1 MRKENNKEYIVRDK
15 EPFVI
20 TTTTGYI
27 EADMLGHVLN
37 VTEEMSAK
45 QRSSQRPHRKNKE
58 KTVKSDKSVSQLLQ
72 EGFEEEQ
79 AMYNLKWYQ
88 TAPTA
93 CLRSLNVLINKGK
106 SAGRRVVSRVRKLF
120 VND

>member
-1 MRKENNKEYIVRDK
+1 MREENNKEYIVR
-15 EPFVI
+15 

-37 VTEEMSAK
+37 VSEEMSAK

-58 KTVKSDKSVSQLLQ
+58 KTVSQLLQ

-93 CLRSLNVLINKGK
+93 CW
-106 SAGRRVVSRVRKLF
+106 RRLKAWQDKKDASVPKYLQGVRKDKL
-120 VND
+120 NGK